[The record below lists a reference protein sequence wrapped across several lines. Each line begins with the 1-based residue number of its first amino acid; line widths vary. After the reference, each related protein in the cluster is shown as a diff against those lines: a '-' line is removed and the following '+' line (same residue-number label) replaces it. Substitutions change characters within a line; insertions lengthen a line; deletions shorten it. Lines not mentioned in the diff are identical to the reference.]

1 MKKIFSFTIICT
13 IAFLLTGCLKD
24 EKATEYK
31 DYIKAAMDA
40 SYLGRSETYLVVAKT
55 TKEDAEELYD
65 QTAEYLAYS
74 IMKYNSVPYDDISE
88 ETINKYKE
96 LAKKALEKSK
106 YTINDGRKVDGVY
119 QVKVEITPID
129 LWEAT
134 YDEVEDYIDEFLD
147 KYPNYQTMAGDELLA
162 AKEEYAN
169 KVLEILN
176 PYVEDMKYKDTV
188 SKIVEIQFDDD
199 GLYGISQDDW
209 DDIDDYVMGI
219 K

>member
-1 MKKIFSFTIICT
+1 MKKIISFAIVCT
-13 IAFLLTGCLKD
+13 IVFLLTGCLKD

-55 TKEDAEELYD
+55 TKEDAEELYEG
-65 QTAEYLAYS
+65 TIEYLAYK
-74 IMKYNSVPYDDISE
+74 IMKYNYVPYDDISE

-129 LWEAT
+129 LWKAT
-134 YDEVEDYIDEFLD
+134 DDEFNEYVEEFNS
-147 KYPNYQTMAGDELLA
+147 KYPNLKTMSGDELLA
-162 AKEEYAN
+162 AEEEYAN

-176 PYVEDMKYKDTV
+176 PYVEDMQYKDTV
-188 SKIVEIQFDDD
+188 SKIVEIQFNDD

>member
-1 MKKIFSFTIICT
+1 MKKVITFALMCAVTV
-13 IAFLLTGCLKD
+13 LLTGCFND
-24 EKATEYK
+24 EKSTEYK
-31 DYIKAAMDA
+31 NYIQAAMDA
-40 SYLGRSETYLVVAKT
+40 SYLGDNADYLDVAKT
-55 TKEDAEELYD
+55 TKKDAEELYD
-65 QTAEYLAYS
+65 NTAKYLAYS
-74 IMKYNSVPYDDISE
+74 IMDYNSVPYDDISE
-88 ETINKYKE
+88 DTINKYIE
-96 LAKKALEKSK
+96 LAKKALKKSK

-129 LWEAT
+129 IWKST
-134 YDEVEDYIDEFLD
+134 YDEVEEYIDEFLD
-147 KYPNYQTMAGDELLA
+147 KYPDFQSMTGDELLE

-169 KVLEILN
+169 NVLEILN
-176 PYVEDMKYKDTV
+176 PYVENMKYKDSV

>member
-1 MKKIFSFTIICT
+1 MKKVFSFTIICT
-13 IAFLLTGCLKD
+13 IAFLLTGCFKD

-31 DYIKAAMDA
+31 DYIQAAMDA
-40 SYLGRSETYLVVAKT
+40 SYLGKSETYLVVAKT
-55 TKEDAEELYD
+55 TKSEAEELYEN
-65 QTAEYLAYS
+65 TIEYLAYS
-74 IMKYNSVPYDDISE
+74 IMRYNSVPYDDISE
-88 ETINKYKE
+88 DTINKYKE

-134 YDEVEDYIDEFLD
+134 YDEVDEYIEGFTN
-147 KYPNYQTMAGDELLA
+147 KYPDFKTMSGDELSA
-162 AKEEYAN
+162 AEEEYAN

-176 PYVEDMKYKDTV
+176 PYVDNMQYKDTV

-209 DDIDDYVMGI
+209 NDIDDYVMGL

>member
-1 MKKIFSFTIICT
+1 MKKVISLTIICAIT
-13 IAFLLTGCLKD
+13 ILLTGCFKD
-24 EKATEYK
+24 EESTKYK
-31 DYIKAAMDA
+31 DYIQAAMDA
-40 SYLGRSETYLVVAKT
+40 SYLGKNTEYLVVADT

-65 QTAEYLAYS
+65 HTAEYLAYS
-74 IMKYNSVPYDDISE
+74 IMKYNSVNYDDINE
-88 ETINKYKE
+88 EIINKYKE
-96 LAKKALEKSK
+96 LAKEALKKSK

-129 LWEAT
+129 VWEAT
-134 YDEVEDYIDEFLD
+134 YDEVEEYIAEFLD
-147 KYPNYQTMAGDELLA
+147 KYPNYETMSGDELLA
-162 AKEEYAN
+162 AEEEYAN

-176 PYVEDMKYKDTV
+176 PYIENMNYKDTV

-209 DDIDDYVMGI
+209 DDIDDYIMGI